1 MQDIS
6 IASHLQSLVPSLDQV
21 QQRSETG
28 FGEMLTKAIEETNA
42 AQLKADKATNDLVTG
57 RADNIHEVMLSM
69 EEADI
74 SMRMLVQMRNKVVDA
89 YQEIMRMQV

>member
-6 IASHLQSLVPSLDQV
+6 IATHLQSLVPSLNQM
-21 QQRSETG
+21 QQDGETG
-28 FGEMLTKAIEETNA
+28 FGEMLTKAIDEANT
-42 AQLKADKATNDLVTG
+42 AQLKADKATTDLVTG

-89 YQEIMRMQV
+89 YQEIIRMQV

>member
-6 IASHLQSLVPSLDQV
+6 VSTHMKSLVPDLDKV
-21 QQRSETG
+21 QTNADSG
-28 FGEMLTKAIEETNA
+28 FIDMLASAIDETNQI
-42 AQLKADKATNDLVTG
+42 QLNADKAVTDLSTG

-74 SMRMLVQMRNKVVDA
+74 SMRMLVQMRNKVVEA
-89 YQEIMRMQV
+89 YKEIMNMQV